1 MILHLKKSIKKQAKV
16 LRKETE
22 KICKKLEGKGS
33 SAEFDTNAV
42 LIKMDSI
49 ESELRALR
57 EVINYEKERAYVKK
71 MEAAASQR
79 TETK

>member
-1 MILHLKKSIKKQAKV
+1 MSLHLKKSIKKQAQV
-16 LRKETE
+16 LPKETE
-22 KICKKLEGKGS
+22 KLCQKLEVKDS
-33 SAEFDTNAV
+33 SAEFDTIAAQ
-42 LIKMDSI
+42 IKTDSI

-71 MEAAASQR
+71 MEAAARQR